1 MGMPFPAGLREIA
14 GHARAFADDPAANE
28 SNTIEWAWAMNAA
41 SSVLGSVLAIVIALH
56 FGLDAT
62 LGCAAGT
69 YLAAAALTLL
79 WRRPGTEEV
88 SEVSDVSMGEAT
100 PEVCVEV

>member
-1 MGMPFPAGLREIA
+1 
-14 GHARAFADDPAANE
+14 
-28 SNTIEWAWAMNAA
+28 MNAA
-41 SSVLGSVLAIVIALH
+41 SGVLGSVLAIVLALH

-79 WRRPGTEEV
+79 WQRPRMNIVSIEEPTA
-88 SEVSDVSMGEAT
+88 EI
-100 PEVCVEV
+100 CVDA